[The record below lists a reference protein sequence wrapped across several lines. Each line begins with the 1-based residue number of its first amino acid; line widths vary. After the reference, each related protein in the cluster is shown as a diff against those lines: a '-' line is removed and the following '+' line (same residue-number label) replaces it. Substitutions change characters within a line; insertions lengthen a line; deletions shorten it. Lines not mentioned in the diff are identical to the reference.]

1 MRSVSFFYQIIVK
14 GVNDTHVNN
23 NTVSLTCDL
32 VVPTSSASRALYS
45 RPVRFRQPG
54 NRFPASFTTFF
65 SFFVTSLNPSSI
77 GGGLTFVLSSDDDTI
92 GEAGGFLGL
101 SGGGGFVAVEFDTL
115 MVMEFKDLNGNHVGV
130 DLNNVVLSE
139 VGDLANIEAVTSVD
153 DGDLEGEG
161 GEDDSVGGA
170 GVEDA
175 EEGEVEA
182 KELEGEEFG
191 GDSGAEEGGMV
202 LGGGEAVGVVRVEVG
217 EGLEEVRVK
226 NEKGLKELSKGWRES
241 DKMKAYT
248 TTVLPENR
256 HRWKA
261 KKMPTKTIFASN
273 FKTIF

>member
-1 MRSVSFFYQIIVK
+1 MKV
-14 GVNDTHVNN
+14 VNDTHLNN

-139 VGDLANIEAVTSVD
+139 VGDLANIEVNLKSCD
-153 DGDLEGEG
+153 LINMWIEFDG
-161 GEDDSVGGA
+161 S
-170 GVEDA
+170 
-175 EEGEVEA
+175 
-182 KELEGEEFG
+182 
-191 GDSGAEEGGMV
+191 S
-202 LGGGEAVGVVRVEVG
+202 
-217 EGLEEVRVK
+217 
-226 NEKGLKELSKGWRES
+226 KGLSVWVSYSNLKPKDPILTMNLDQGS
-241 DKMKAYT
+241 DK
-248 TTVLPENR
+248 R
-256 HRWKA
+256 R
-261 KKMPTKTIFASN
+261 
-273 FKTIF
+273 